1 MFRWFYKKQKIQ
13 DDDFV
18 MIDMHEPYHEKRDV
32 KEVPEVP
39 YVQEVPYVPYVPDVQ
54 EVPDVLPEYE
64 KNQIKIIIEPRD
76 PVYTPIIRHR
86 EHHEM
91 EQELQQFFNRII
103 VHLSSCIRE
112 LCYTS

>member
-18 MIDMHEPYHEKRDV
+18 MIDMHEPYHEKREMQ
-32 KEVPEVP
+32 EVP
-39 YVQEVPYVPYVPDVQ
+39 EVPYVPYVPDV
-54 EVPDVLPEYE
+54 VPEYE
-64 KNQIKIIIEPRD
+64 KDEIKIIIEPRD
-76 PVYTPIIRHR
+76 PVYTPIIRHIEHR
-86 EHHEM
+86 EI
-91 EQELQQFFNRII
+91 EQELQQFFNGII